1 MRQSAD
7 IGAKGKGVLAN
18 TLKSS
23 VLQPSSKIAEQIAG
37 TNGGGIGGD
46 KHRKQQSSNMVKKSG
61 TGNDPMSPVNRIPN
75 NSAVYK
81 QTQLYK

>member
-37 TNGGGIGGD
+37 TSGGGIGGD
-46 KHRKQQSSNMVKKSG
+46 KHRK
-61 TGNDPMSPVNRIPN
+61 
-75 NSAVYK
+75 
-81 QTQLYK
+81 